1 MMRIPMVIL
10 RVGWI
15 MILIEKLGL
24 DILVCLS
31 GI

>member
-1 MMRIPMVIL
+1 MMGIPMVIL

-15 MILIEKLGL
+15 MILIENVVLGM
-24 DILVCLS
+24 IVCLS